1 MAVVTTC
8 DPSTS
13 NSRRTTCVVARQFV
27 QGTDWPLAG
36 TMAADN
42 MTVDSTASMTDNM
55 TVNSRVRIMNASKDG
70 IPRQTAESQS
80 LPPCD
85 APGTRKVHCIMPLV
99 ECVPN
104 FSEGRD
110 PSVIA
115 ALRDAIA
122 GTPGAQVL
130 DVSSDASH
138 HRTVITFVA
147 TLDAA
152 VPAALAAMRVARD
165 RIDLNAHRGVHPRI
179 GATDVVPFVPLDG
192 STMADC
198 VRLAEQLG
206 ERAATELG
214 VPVYLYEQAARLPS
228 RRNLAAVRG
237 KGFEEL
243 RDTMAGNAERHPD
256 FGAAA
261 VHPTAG
267 ATAVGAR
274 PFLVAYNIYLGPASN
289 LPVAKA
295 VARAVRESSG
305 GMPGVKA
312 LGLEVDGQAQVSMNL
327 VDIDRA
333 PMHRVFDAVAR
344 EAAQHGVD
352 VTWSEIVGLVP
363 ARVLLAAG
371 AQHVRLRGNAEQL
384 TLESRLARPDAD
396 APDPL
401 LDRIAAA
408 TPTPGGGSAAAH
420 ATALASALTQMVA
433 GLTQENPRFAAVAEA
448 MAQYR
453 AQAAA
458 LRAQLETLVET
469 DASVFEGV
477 RAARRLPKDTPEAL
491 ARRADALR
499 AAWLHAAT
507 VPLHTARLAVD
518 VAQLAAVLAEQG
530 NPNAAGDAAVAA
542 LLAEAACRGLAL
554 NVRLNVA
561 GLDDAGAEAGA
572 ALASEAR
579 ACVDAA
585 ALHARLAESAAL
597 RSLSGIP

>member
-1 MAVVTTC
+1 
-8 DPSTS
+8 
-13 NSRRTTCVVARQFV
+13 
-27 QGTDWPLAG
+27 
-36 TMAADN
+36 
-42 MTVDSTASMTDNM
+42 
-55 TVNSRVRIMNASKDG
+55 
-70 IPRQTAESQS
+70 
-80 LPPCD
+80 
-85 APGTRKVHCIMPLV
+85 MPLV

-110 PSVIA
+110 PGVIA

-192 STMADC
+192 TTMADC

-206 ERAATELG
+206 QRAAAELG
-214 VPVYLYEQAARLPS
+214 IPVYLYEQAARHS
-228 RRNLAAVRG
+228 TRRNLATVRG
-237 KGFEEL
+237 QGFEWL
-243 RDTMAGNAERHPD
+243 RDTIATDAERQPD
-256 FGAAA
+256 FGEAA

-305 GMPGVKA
+305 GLPGVKA

-344 EAAQHGVD
+344 EAAARGAQ
-352 VTWSEIVGLVP
+352 VTWSEIIGLVP
-363 ARVLLAAG
+363 AKVLLAAG
-371 AQHVRLRGNAEQL
+371 AEHVKLRGDAQNL
-384 TLESRLARPDAD
+384 TLESRLAGRTEAGPV
-396 APDPL
+396 L
-401 LDRIAAA
+401 LDRIAAP

-420 ATALASALTQMVA
+420 ATALAAAVTQMVA
-433 GLTQENPRFAAVAEA
+433 GLTAENPRFAAVSDA
-448 MAQYR
+448 MTR
-453 AQAAA
+453 HREQAAA
-458 LRAQLETLVET
+458 LRSQLDRLVVT
-469 DASVFEGV
+469 DATAFDGV
-477 RAARRLPKDTPEAL
+477 RAARRLPKDCPEAV

-507 VPLHTARLAVD
+507 VPLHTARLAVE
-518 VAQLAAVLAEQG
+518 VAQLAATLAEEG
-530 NPNAAGDAAVAA
+530 NPNASGDAAVAA

-561 GLDDAGAEAGA
+561 ALDDAGAEAGA

-597 RSLSGIP
+597 RSLSGSP